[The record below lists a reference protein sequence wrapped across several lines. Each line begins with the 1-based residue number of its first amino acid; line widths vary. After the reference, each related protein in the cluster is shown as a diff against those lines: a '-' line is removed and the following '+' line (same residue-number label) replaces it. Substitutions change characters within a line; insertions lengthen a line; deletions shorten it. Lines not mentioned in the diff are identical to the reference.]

1 MPLCSTLVVRQGKP
15 EEVVGD
21 LIKQLDSVTAVAFHE
36 EVRFRE
42 ATHSAESCECTSSV
56 FLVFNCQFPEG
67 GVRGKDCGEEAKGH
81 LLPKQSQSSDFLGVY
96 TLPQR

>member
-15 EEVVGD
+15 EDVVGD

-42 ATHSAESCECTSSV
+42 ATHSAESCECRIQYLQS
-56 FLVFNCQFPEG
+56 FCQFPEG